1 MKKKRENAK
10 VSARESN
17 KSTCEWW
24 NMYSFWNLLYFY
36 AY

>member
-17 KSTCEWW
+17 KSTCE
-24 NMYSFWNLLYFY
+24 
-36 AY
+36 